1 MRDRIG
7 KDNPKNRQTN
17 RGFSFQKIEDALK
30 PLFAQ
35 DSLQFV
41 VLFGSSVSGKFHSR
55 SDIDVAFMFDRPV
68 DIIELTG
75 LTIQLLKRDDVD
87 VLDLRRASP
96 LMQFAV
102 AKTGKLL
109 YERTDGLFD
118 AFRAHAFKKYVDTK
132 KIRDA
137 QKEYID
143 IFLKT
148 RGVL

>member
-1 MRDRIG
+1 M
-7 KDNPKNRQTN
+7 
-17 RGFSFQKIEDALK
+17 
-30 PLFAQ
+30 
-35 DSLQFV
+35 
-41 VLFGSSVSGKFHSR
+41 
-55 SDIDVAFMFDRPV
+55 AFMFDRPV